1 MMFQKSFIYQAH
13 TSVSCGIIIQE
24 P

>member
-1 MMFQKSFIYQAH
+1 MFQKSFIYQAH